1 MKPKQIFRAAVD
13 CAMTAL
19 LLALMAYMLT
29 GQELHEWL
37 GAGML
42 ALFLAHLILNA
53 QWLRNVGRG
62 KYTPYRVLQTLLVLL
77 VLAALLGSMVSG
89 IMMSRYVFGF
99 LPIHGGMA
107 FARSLHMLS
116 SYWGFLLMS
125 AHLGLHWGTLL
136 AMARRAAGIQT
147 ASPPRAAVL
156 RLLAC
161 GTAAY
166 GVYAF
171 ARHRIADYLFLRSQ
185 FVFFDFEQPP
195 LQFFGEY
202 LAMMGLWIFLSYYL
216 GRLLQKAAFAS
227 KKQMSA
233 PETDRQEEMT

>member
-1 MKPKQIFRAAVD
+1 MKSRQIARGVVD
-13 CAMTAL
+13 CAMTVVL
-19 LLALMAYMLT
+19 LLLMAYMLT

-42 ALFLAHLILNA
+42 VLFFVHLVLNA
-53 QWLRNVGRG
+53 RWLGNVGKG

-77 VLAALLGSMVSG
+77 VLAALLGSMASG
-89 IMMSRYVFGF
+89 VMMSRYVFDF

-125 AHLGLHWGTLL
+125 AHLGLHWGMLL
-136 AMARRAAGIQT
+136 GMVRRAAGTQA
-147 ASPPRAAVL
+147 ASPARTAVL

-166 GVYAF
+166 GMYAF
-171 ARHRIADYLFLRSQ
+171 LKHRIADYLFLRSQ

-195 LQFFGEY
+195 LRFFGES

-216 GRLLQKAAFAS
+216 GRLLQQAAFAS
-227 KKQMSA
+227 KQRRSKSGL
-233 PETDRQEEMT
+233 DRQEETT